1 MSKYLFIALLLI
13 SGAGATAQTSDSIFA
28 VHKNSVLYIKHQVKT
43 GEDMQMLATRFYLA
57 PSAIDAANDADV
69 LKKFTPGSYINIPIV
84 RENFYINKQN
94 FRDLHELYYR
104 VVPKDDIGVIS
115 TYAGVTKSQ
124 MRMWNDLKGNTLHE
138 NDVLF
143 MGWVKMMSFDTT
155 NPATLAAY
163 PMLKKKSPADTGKAV
178 IIPGGLDTIYN
189 KQTNSGTNILTE
201 KGTAVFFEKPGK
213 NNIYY
218 AFHNASQRGAVIKVF
233 NPSNG
238 KTIYVKVLGP
248 LPDTKL
254 YANSI
259 IGICSAAKEDLGVTD
274 NKAWC
279 ELSYSPN

>member
-1 MSKYLFIALLLI
+1 
-13 SGAGATAQTSDSIFA
+13 
-28 VHKNSVLYIKHQVKT
+28 
-43 GEDMQMLATRFYLA
+43 MQMLALRFYLPA
-57 PSAIDAANDADV
+57 SAVEAENDAEV
-69 LKKFTPGSYINIPIV
+69 LRRFTPGSYINIPIV

-104 VVPKDDIGVIS
+104 VVPKDDIAVLS

-124 MRMWNDLKGNTLHE
+124 MRMWNDMKGNTIHE

-143 MGWVKMMSFDTT
+143 MGWVKMMSYDTA
-155 NPATLAAY
+155 NPSTLAAY
-163 PMLKKKSPADTGKAV
+163 PMEKKNADTGIAA

-189 KQTNSGTNILTE
+189 KQTNSGSNILTE
-201 KGTAVFFEKPGK
+201 KGTAVFFEKTGK

-218 AFHNASQRGAVIKVF
+218 AFHSGSQRGAIIKVF

-259 IGICSAAKEDLGVTD
+259 IGICNSAKEDLGVTD
-274 NKAWC
+274 SKAWC